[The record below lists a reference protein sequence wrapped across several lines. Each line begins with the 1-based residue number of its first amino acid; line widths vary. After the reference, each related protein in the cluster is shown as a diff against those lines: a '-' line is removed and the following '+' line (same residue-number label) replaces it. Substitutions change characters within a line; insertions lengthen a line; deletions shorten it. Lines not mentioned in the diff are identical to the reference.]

1 MHGLQVEFED
11 APSGSDA
18 SVVTT
23 ASKASLDKAAQL
35 MAVKDSDSLAGK
47 LVTRVRELRGG
58 ETVTS
63 NNTPSES
70 QDLRDALAKV
80 RYAAMLRSR
89 VSLVDAETPP
99 RSSRGSSHSLSS
111 STGSSPW
118 PTWRLMREGT
128 AARRSLATSACS
140 ISCVLRT
147 ATARAR
153 ALFHERCPLSLSQ
166 FGFEDM
172 KVNGFEQLFINT
184 TNEQLQR
191 LFNDIIFK
199 QEAAEYERE
208 SIEWD
213 RTAFPDNMPC
223 IELLSKK
230 PHGLLRVLDNEC
242 LRGMAASDGD
252 KLVSKFNKQHGSHAN
267 YDVCGPASVF
277 RRKVRFLE
285 VVGGGEAGGR
295 TPNTPQRAKVTSGAH
310 ESCARIGWEAHRGER
325 LPHSPLCRPCHLHG
339 YGFHR

>member
-1 MHGLQVEFED
+1 MANMAFD
-11 APSGSDA
+11 AGRHSGPKEPRYIG
-18 SVVTT
+18 V
-23 ASKASLDKAAQL
+23 LDI
-35 MAVKDSDSLAGK
+35 
-47 LVTRVRELRGG
+47 VRAR
-58 ETVTS
+58 
-63 NNTPSES
+63 
-70 QDLRDALAKV
+70 AL
-80 RYAAMLRSR
+80 
-89 VSLVDAETPP
+89 PP
-99 RSSRGSSHSLSS
+99 H
-111 STGSSPW
+111 
-118 PTWRLMREGT
+118 
-128 AARRSLATSACS
+128 
-140 ISCVLRT
+140 
-147 ATARAR
+147 AR

-285 VVGGGEAGGR
+285 VVGGGEAGPCAKYATKIENRVGCSRLLRANRMGSAPRR
-295 TPNTPQRAKVTSGAH
+295 TTSSFTTSRARSSTRLRISSIKIAMRFSVISTTRWPRQARQ
-310 ESCARIGWEAHRGER
+310 SCSNCTRRAAKSAGSRA
-325 LPHSPLCRPCHLHG
+325 P
-339 YGFHR
+339 